1 MAVSV
6 VAKGSGGTGRSTG
19 SGETA
24 NLEAVHDVPKVT
36 PAPETVSPPGHVTR
50 RLMPTAASPPL
61 TRTRWYPEVYDWRTH
76 RAQEP
81 TAGEIRSPH
90 VAADVAVAAG
100 GDVPK
105 TPAKAL
111 GTGRDGTVTRICFKA
126 GSMLMQLPG
135 AAAVPSGSG
144 SESRQEAQAAGHPPS
159 GVAMFSATS
168 ALASLIASVDVLFTE
183 RSAAAARAAASAA
196 PRNRVER
203 VRVRPRSTTVAS
215 SGITTSTT
223 MRATNTAT
231 APSLLRR
238 APGRVSTTSSWRPRS
253 RGPGSRR

>member
-105 TPAKAL
+105 TPAEGL
-111 GTGRDGTVTRICFKA
+111 GTGRDGTVTRVCFKA
-126 GSMLMQLPG
+126 GGRVVQ
-135 AAAVPSGSG
+135 VP
-144 SESRQEAQAAGHPPS
+144 
-159 GVAMFSATS
+159 
-168 ALASLIASVDVLFTE
+168 
-183 RSAAAARAAASAA
+183 RAAAGPPRGGGGAA
-196 PRNRVER
+196 Q
-203 VRVRPRSTTVAS
+203 
-215 SGITTSTT
+215 G
-223 MRATNTAT
+223 
-231 APSLLRR
+231 
-238 APGRVSTTSSWRPRS
+238 GH
-253 RGPGSRR
+253 G